1 MKILLVED
9 EPRLAA
15 AIAQG
20 LKQEKYNVEVVGDG
34 ATALILVKSNDYDLM
49 IFDRMLP
56 GLDGLTLTR
65 EVRKANIKTPILILT
80 AKGQT
85 RDKID
90 GLDAGADD
98 YMSKPFSFEEL
109 LARLRALLRR
119 PAERQQET
127 LTAGDLSLNLSTY
140 DCKRGDREIELTETE
155 FKILEYLM
163 RNPGLVLSKEQI
175 VSQVWDDGADVLPN
189 TVEAYISYLRKKIDR
204 PFEKKMIITKRGIG
218 YKLDAGGK

>member
-9 EPRLAA
+9 EPRLAS

-20 LKQEKYNVEVVGDG
+20 LKQEKYNVEVSNDG
-34 ATALILVKSNDYDLM
+34 SMALALVKNNEYDLM

-56 GLDGLTLTR
+56 GIDGLTLTR
-65 EVRKANIKTPILILT
+65 ETRKASIETPILILT

-85 RDKID
+85 HDKID

-119 PAERQQET
+119 PAKRQQET
-127 LTAGDLSLNLSTY
+127 LVVGDLSLNLATY
-140 DCKRGDREIELTETE
+140 DCRRGDRAIELTEME

-163 RNPGLVLSKEQI
+163 HNSGIILSKEQI
-175 VSQVWDDGADVLPN
+175 ANQVWDDGADVLPN

-204 PFEKKMIITKRGIG
+204 PFRRKMIITKRGIG
-218 YKLDAGGK
+218 YKLDAEVK